1 MTTTDYLLDTN
12 ACIAIR
18 QLLANQLPKHKDR
31 LRNIEALRQR
41 WQQVPAQTLA
51 MSLITLG
58 ELEFGASKS
67 TAAGVRER
75 LAALRAEVQL
85 LVPDAAVAGHYGA
98 IRHQLESAG
107 QGIGPNDTWI
117 AAHGLASGRTVVTN
131 NVKEF
136 GRVPGLNIEDWT
148 A

>member
-1 MTTTDYLLDTN
+1 MTTDYLLDTN

-18 QLLANQLPKHKDR
+18 QLLANKLPGNQGR
-31 LRNIEALRQR
+31 LRDIEALRQR
-41 WQQVPAQTLA
+41 WQQVSAQTLA

-67 TAAGVRER
+67 AAPDARAR
-75 LAALRAEVQL
+75 LAALRAQVQL

-98 IRHQLESAG
+98 VRHQLEKAG

-117 AAHGLASGRTVVTN
+117 AAQALASGRTVVTN
-131 NVKEF
+131 NLGEF
-136 GRVPGLNIEDWT
+136 ARVPALRVEDWT

>member
-18 QLLANQLPKHKDR
+18 QLLANRLPKNKDR
-31 LRNIEALRQR
+31 LRDIEALRLR

-67 TAAGVRER
+67 AAPHVRER

-98 IRHQLESAG
+98 VRHQLESTG

-136 GRVPGLNIEDWT
+136 GRVPGLSIEDWT

>member
-18 QLLANQLPKHKDR
+18 QLLANRLPKNKDR
-31 LRNIEALRQR
+31 LRDIEALRKR

-67 TAAGVRER
+67 AAPHVRER

-98 IRHQLESAG
+98 VRHQLESTG

-136 GRVPGLNIEDWT
+136 GRVPGLSIEDWT

>member
-18 QLLANQLPKHKDR
+18 QLLANKLPKNKDR
-31 LRNIEALRQR
+31 LRNIEAVRQR

-58 ELEFGASKS
+58 ELEFGVATS
-67 TAAGVRER
+67 TAVDAHQR

-85 LVPDAAVAGHYGA
+85 LIPDAVVAGHYGLV
-98 IRHQLESAG
+98 RHQLEKAG

-117 AAHGLASGRTVVTN
+117 AAHGLASSRTVVTN
-131 NVKEF
+131 NIKEF
-136 GRVPGLNIEDWT
+136 GRVAGLNIEDWT